1 MDPNSF
7 EDLLRTQR
15 MMASRIMNDA
25 SMDMKINLLELIRNL
40 TSGKKNKIQVEL
52 VIYEAQIEGISEQDT
67 LKLLEELKSD
77 HLIADI
83 DDGNIRLL

>member
-1 MDPNSF
+1 
-7 EDLLRTQR
+7 